1 MIFTSMPHFLT
12 NLLCTFVWNKR
23 ERNRVRAVL
32 NSPVAREI
40 RFIRRD
46 LGTKIFKIKT
56 FVGYQGRSLL
66 IAVNDQWIYKFPLYR
81 SDFRELAENEKRIV
95 DALQPISPIH
105 IPSVEL
111 LYMGRDKIPVRKYE
125 FVRGCG
131 VRQLNPNMVLKHK
144 TKLARQLANF
154 LYQVAC
160 ADPAEIRDL
169 KPTPDDAPRYM
180 YGWSQGDLCDNFFA
194 DPKTMQVVAIIDWED
209 AHFGDLSPQMGY
221 NKNSP
226 QRELMDAVRHE
237 YDVLYKSGG
246 KRVHR
251 ATAKAKQIH

>member
-1 MIFTSMPHFLT
+1 M
-12 NLLCTFVWNKR
+12 
-23 ERNRVRAVL
+23 
-32 NSPVAREI
+32 
-40 RFIRRD
+40 
-46 LGTKIFKIKT
+46 
-56 FVGYQGRSLL
+56 L

-154 LYQVAC
+154 LYQVSMS
-160 ADPAEIRDL
+160 DPTEIRDL

-209 AHFGDLSPQMGY
+209 ARFGDLSPQMGY

-237 YDVLYKSGG
+237 YDALYKSGG
-246 KRVHR
+246 KCAHR
-251 ATAKAKQIH
+251 ATANAK